1 MKTIEIKTVYFEKPG
16 RVNTDQV
23 LQIAQKR
30 AKELNIKT
38 IVVASSSGATA
49 VRAVEMFRR
58 IKVVAVSLSTG
69 FTHGPPQPN
78 AQRFTKKNKALV
90 EGGGGMV
97 LTTTHAFAGV
107 SRSIRYKFKTYTSI
121 DIIANTLKIFGSGM
135 KVACEITLMAADG
148 GLVRIC
154 DEDVIAIAGTGGGAD
169 TAIVLQPVISQD
181 FFDLRVKEILCKPR
195 F

>member
-1 MKTIEIKTVYFEKPG
+1 MKTLEIKTVYFNKPG
-16 RVNTDQV
+16 RANTKKV
-23 LQIAQKR
+23 LQIARKR
-30 AKELNIKT
+30 AEELDIKT
-38 IVVASSSGATA
+38 MVVASSSGSTA
-49 VRAVEMFRR
+49 ARAVEIFRG

-69 FTHGPPQPN
+69 FTHGAPQPN
-78 AQRFTKKNKALV
+78 VQKFTKENMVIV
-90 EGGGGMV
+90 EGKGGTV

-135 KVACEITLMAADG
+135 KVACEITLMAADS
-148 GLVRIC
+148 GLVRTC
-154 DEDVIAIAGTGGGAD
+154 DGDIIAIAGRRGGAD

-181 FFDLRVKEILCKPR
+181 FFDLKVKEILCKPR